1 MNAKL
6 NELNKRAF
14 CTLASIK
21 QLMHVKYAK
30 YEMESGDLRR
40 QLALACLAIRKDELS
55 RGKLRKR
62 LRSVAILRFFLST

>member
-1 MNAKL
+1 MKLEDRSMGMSACVCEQFEVLFVVNAKL

-30 YEMESGDLRR
+30 YEMES
-40 QLALACLAIRKDELS
+40 
-55 RGKLRKR
+55 
-62 LRSVAILRFFLST
+62 